1 MHASRCQHSPV
12 TLTTELRAELIG
24 PGAPFEI
31 ARENIEGTEMLAYTS
46 RLPHLRSVAE
56 IAAAKGDDPDQ
67 PFLVMGSRRI
77 GFGSFFAIA
86 NSVSATLSTEF
97 GMVHGDRVA
106 VLSANNPEWCATF
119 WGTVNTGGVLVG
131 LNGWWKTDEIIY
143 GLQDSGAR
151 FLVAD
156 AKRFDR
162 IVDDLDDCPDLEA
175 VFLIDTTPSAYGDDV
190 RIFAFDELVQRLD
203 APMPTAEINEAD
215 HAVIFYTSG
224 TTGRPKGAI
233 SSHRNM
239 VANLQNTIFNSTLT
253 SRVEAATLA
262 AEGTTAAPR
271 KSGQTV
277 SLLTSPLF
285 HVAGCHS
292 ALVTGTLAGVRL
304 VIPEG
309 RFEPEHALRLIEEE
323 GVTVW
328 ATVPTMVW
336 RVCEHPDREQFD
348 TSTVERVAFGGSPS
362 ADELLRRIYETFP
375 NCRGTTN
382 AYGLTESSS
391 TAVVINGRDA
401 LERPDSVGLPMP
413 NVELRIVDAE
423 GTDMPQGVP
432 GEVCIKSPL
441 VMPGY
446 WGKPEATADSIRDG
460 WLHSGDVGYLD
471 DEGYLFI
478 TDRAKDMIIRGGEN
492 IYCVEIEQ
500 RLIEHPD
507 IADAAVIGIPH
518 ASLGEEVK
526 AVIEWAPGVTEL
538 DDAVVRRWVAET
550 LADFKVPA
558 YLERWD
564 GKLPRNAS
572 GKLLKNVLR
581 GTGEVSFAETM

>member
-1 MHASRCQHSPV
+1 M
-12 TLTTELRAELIG
+12 TLTTELRAQLIG
-24 PGAPFEI
+24 PDAAFEI
-31 ARENIEGTEMLAYTS
+31 ARENIEGTEMFAYTS
-46 RLPHLRSVAE
+46 RLPHLRRVAE
-56 IAAAKGDDPDQ
+56 IAATKGDDLDA

-77 GFGSFFAIA
+77 GFASFFAMA
-86 NSVSATLSTEF
+86 NSVSATLTTEF
-97 GMVHGDRVA
+97 GLVPGDRVA
-106 VLSANNPEWCATF
+106 VLSANNPEWCASF
-119 WGTVNTGGVLVG
+119 WGTVNAGGVLVG

-175 VFLIDTTPSAYGDDV
+175 VFLIDTNPSAYGDDV
-190 RIFAFDELVQRLD
+190 RIVAFENLLQRLD
-203 APMPTAEINEAD
+203 APFPSVEIGEAD

-239 VANLQNTIFNSTLT
+239 VANLQNTVFNATLT
-253 SRVEAATLA
+253 RQVEAATHK
-262 AEGTTAAPR
+262 AEGTAATPR
-271 KSGQTV
+271 RSGQTV

-292 ALVTGTLAGVRL
+292 ALVTGTLAGVRI

-309 RFEPEHALRLIEEE
+309 RFEPEQALRLIEDEQ
-323 GVTVW
+323 VTVW
-328 ATVPTMVW
+328 STVPTMVW
-336 RVCEHPDREQFD
+336 RVCEYPDRERFD
-348 TSTVERVAFGGSPS
+348 TSSVERVAFGGSPS
-362 ADELLRRIYETFP
+362 ADEFLRRVYDTFP

-391 TAVVINGRDA
+391 AAVAINGRDA

-413 NVELRIVDAE
+413 NVELRIVDAN
-423 GTDMPQGVP
+423 GTEVPQGSA

-446 WGKPEATADSIRDG
+446 WGKPEATAESIRDG
-460 WLHSGDVGYLD
+460 WLHSGDIGYLD
-471 DEGYLFI
+471 EDGYLFI

-507 IADAAVIGIPH
+507 IADAAVIGVPH
-518 ASLGEEVK
+518 LTLGEEVK
-526 AVIEWAPGVTEL
+526 AVIEWAPGVSEL
-538 DDAVVRRWVAET
+538 DDASVQRWVADT
-550 LADFKVPA
+550 LADFKVPV
-558 YLERWD
+558 YLERWE